1 MPGKIKRPLDFYPLE
16 DRVLLSG
23 EGAPDGAAAV
33 EIDPDLVA
41 SLMADGEAPPD
52 QPVQDLSG
60 STETSLATDLAAP
73 GNEPA
78 DSSDTDRPIE
88 IIFVDAAVE
97 DSATLVENLRGD
109 RGTQTQWIVV
119 ELNPYTNGVEQ
130 ISQTLASLSGV
141 DAIHLLSHGD
151 GKGFQLGSTLL
162 NQQSLEAHAG
172 EITNWRDA
180 FDSGGDILIYG
191 CDLASSDEGQELIE
205 SLAVLTDTDI
215 AASDDLTGHEER
227 GGDWNLEFETG
238 SIETEVAFSL
248 DAQSQWH
255 GILDN
260 TGWKTASGF
269 DDDYHD
275 WNNPENTASSDNT
288 YAIGISANANQDWQD
303 FNFDIPLNHDIQG
316 ILVSVEGSR
325 TGALPVNTQIAL
337 SWDGGASYTAVKNL
351 SWNNDSDATQ
361 SVGSSG
367 DLWGHA
373 WDDAE
378 FANENFRVLV
388 RSVDTSMGNQ
398 FRLDQLQIQIEHSEP
413 ANQIT
418 VTTTADYS
426 DLDVNYG
433 DTSSFASLRADM
445 GDDGLISLREAMDA
459 ANNQAGAD
467 IIQFSIANTD
477 PHFSAFTNTYTIQ
490 LNELLPFINDALTL
504 DATTQSGYD
513 GTPSIVLDGS
523 NLLGANADGLAA
535 DGGDVTIR
543 GFAIGGFSGT
553 GIHLADGDNYTIE
566 SNFIGTNA
574 DGLTAAGNATGIYI
588 GGGTADSII
597 GGSSPESR
605 NVISGNSQYGILFD
619 MATNN
624 LVQGNIIG
632 LGADGDTLVG
642 GQAIGI
648 AIVGATGIQ
657 VGSDSDGQD
666 DASEGNL
673 ISGNQTGIQIRLA
686 DGTDNFIRG
695 NWIGTDA
702 TGLLDRGNENDGI
715 AIQEEANLITIGG
728 DVVDG
733 NTIAFNG
740 GAGILII
747 GDNTENNTIRG
758 NSIFLNDGLGID
770 LANNTDRGPNRND
783 TGDGDGGGNLFQNN
797 PVVEAIGINDAG
809 VFSYSLD
816 TSTFKPGLHTIDFY
830 ASTERE
836 GGQVEGSRYLGTISN
851 IEYSV
856 TSVTG
861 TLNGISLA
869 PGELITALATDAT
882 GNTSEF
888 SQYAVATDSDAGGP
902 APTGISIAETVDG
915 GLSLNQGGGDDTYL
929 IADDGNAILGGR
941 DRLTFE
947 IQFATT
953 DTTNLLPLV
962 SYATSSNSDEFA
974 LSITSTGHAN
984 IEIAGSRLE
993 VLNFN
998 YDSFADG
1005 TLQTLAFTWK
1015 SSTGDWQ
1022 ILHEGVVVSSGTNL
1036 ATGQSLE
1043 TGGTLIFGQDQES
1056 VEGGFAP
1063 STSFIG
1069 TLFNARF
1076 FDEQRSAEDLVAS
1089 QGKSLPDDEAGM
1101 IAQWDFNQLERGG
1114 ILLEAVAGNNLTLR
1128 HASQPGFTADTP
1140 ELTLRASEGSS
1151 DGSVI
1156 GTLRANDLEREAK
1169 IANLL
1174 ATDADLRFNRE
1185 LNQFYKLILTEDTLA
1200 TATANANS
1208 MSLESVA
1215 GQLASITS
1223 ATEQAYLQQLSQE
1236 GTTSVWLGGSD
1247 SIVEGEWR
1255 WSDTPT
1261 ENFWVGDGTGS
1272 SPTGQ
1277 YTNFAQNEPNDSGGN
1292 SDYLILDQN
1301 SGEWLDKVGGESFH
1315 SIVQW
1320 DADAVL
1326 ATDHSLSY
1334 SLVHQTVAEV
1344 FTIDADSGAVL
1355 LANSKIL
1362 SESAVPIHTLSVL
1375 VTDTDGNT
1383 FTEMVQVDVSE
1394 TNHAPT
1400 FGQPTTSVVANAID
1414 TTISTYAASV
1424 KTGDLDNDGDVDF
1437 VTSKFTTGEISW
1449 HENDGSG
1456 NFTQHLI
1463 AVDANGITDI
1473 AIGDMDD
1480 DGHLDIVV
1488 TAAQS
1493 NRILLY
1499 INASETDGSADFSN
1513 PSKSIWTGNN
1523 PGANANDVRSLQLID
1538 VNQDGRLDIVSA
1550 SQGSGVIALH
1560 LQNATDDNTFSTT
1573 LIDVAAN
1580 HAYSVVAADFD
1591 GDNDIDIA
1599 AGLLT
1604 KNQIV
1609 WYENDGDENFSKT
1622 VIVDY
1627 ASTPTNIL
1635 TVVADI
1641 DQDGD
1646 ADIVTAN
1653 QTDQRI
1659 VWLENDGSGNFT
1671 EQTLAF
1677 VITSV
1682 EAIVVD
1688 DFDLDGDKDI
1698 VVSSGFDDNVIWL
1711 ENEGNQSFRYN
1722 EIATSL
1728 HLLSMDFGDF
1738 DNDGD
1743 LDLLATG
1750 DTTEKLL
1757 WFRSELGATDLPDAT
1772 AAFEEGNGAVSLD
1785 LSVKVRDAEL
1795 DSLNGGNGNYAGAS
1809 LVLSRQGGVSPYDVF
1824 GFTDSA
1830 EITLVGADLVQ
1841 NGQIIAS
1848 FDTVSQT
1855 GQLTVTFSDA
1865 AGEVPTTSTVNQI
1878 LSSLTYDNSNPGPE
1892 SSIEIDWAFRDG
1904 NLRSQGTG
1912 GSLEALASTT
1922 VTIASSNSAPTVAIN
1937 TGATFAEG
1945 SQANVIDQTMLLEGD
1960 PDDDDDQ
1967 VTYTITDS
1975 LQYGVLTN
1983 NGTALT
1989 LDGTFTQ
1996 ADIDAGYIRY
2006 AHYGSET
2013 TSDSFGFT
2021 LSDGGEDG
2029 STAAVGT
2036 FQLTISSVNDA
2047 PTFDSMSSVQ
2057 VNDSAAEATEAHVAQ
2072 RQADGRLVFAGQSET
2087 GSDGDFL
2094 VSRINPDGTPD
2105 LTFGIAGEVT
2115 LDIFGGEDM
2124 VVDMI
2129 IRPDGKIVLFGDAT
2143 DGGLSNRF
2151 AVAQLN
2157 ADGSLDGTFG
2167 GGGIWT
2173 YEFDPNTEIAS
2184 ANSLA
2189 LQSDGKLVFG
2199 GTLIQSG
2206 DSDLVVFRIDS
2217 TGTMD
2222 NGFGTGGRLDIA
2234 LTANTDQLLDLE
2246 VEDDGAGG
2254 SNIVMVGLAG
2264 GDHGFI
2270 ARYTNAGVLDTTFS
2284 TDGKEIFIYGSAT
2297 KVTGLGIQS
2306 DGKYLL
2312 AGDLGNGDA
2321 GITRFLHSGALDNSF
2336 GSSGYI
2342 TVDSGGTETIHRL
2355 QILEDGKIILVGTS
2369 DVLGT
2374 EEAMALRFLANG
2386 TVDTGFANNG
2396 WLISDIGTDQSSAHD
2411 IIEGIDGSLYLVGT
2425 AASGRNESFI
2435 QHLSADGTEDPFFHG
2450 TESLGGTAAFVEN
2463 GTPVVLNPDASIF
2476 DQELSNADDFS
2487 ATTLT
2492 LSRSTGPDTNDVF
2505 TATGNLLFDGSD
2517 VKLSGS
2523 IVGSL
2528 VNVDGQLTITFAANT
2543 TGAEVNQIIRSIA
2556 YSHRSDAPP
2565 STVEITWTFDDQNDG
2580 SQGSGNAKQV
2590 SGITTVYIVAIND
2603 APVIDLN
2610 GPQPGTGYTTSYI
2623 ENGMPVAITDND
2635 ATVSDLD
2642 NASFSRLTVRFSGIL
2657 NGNQEIVRFAGV
2669 DFNATE
2675 PKTDFATAL
2684 GTEVRI
2690 VYDGT
2695 EFSVT
2700 RASGDSLSATNLAW
2714 LIQSI
2719 TYENSSDNLL
2729 EGDRTFQFSVTDSS
2743 GLNSVVA
2750 NSTITTEAV
2759 NDTPLVVVPNN
2770 SLTAIENQKLAL
2782 HGIGFSISD
2791 ADSTGSSVTTTI
2803 EVGEGI
2809 LNVTTGDSG
2818 VVIESGNAS
2827 SSVVLTGTVD
2837 AINQLLTGTSSGT
2850 VSYLNDSDT
2859 PATSTLISVTVN
2871 DHGNSGSDPGT
2882 TGDANSEVDINEQ
2895 TIQITAINDAP
2906 YNSGT
2911 LPANVVV
2918 TEDVKSNIDLSGVQI
2933 ADADHANGLL
2943 TVTIATARGGNL
2955 YATSSGGVVIGGTS
2969 SSSLTLTGSLTNLNS
2984 YLDTISNIQYLH
2996 QTADTAGI
3004 NADSVSV
3011 AVNDNGNT
3019 GFGGGTD
3026 QNLGS
3031 MRVDITQVN
3040 DAPTDITPNSFSVNE
3055 NVDTTLG
3062 HVVGTL
3068 TAVDPDAGDTFVFS
3082 IDGGAD
3088 ASNFTI
3094 NSNNLILNDGL
3105 LDHERKDS
3113 YTVDVMATD
3122 SGGSQYIET
3131 LTVFVADI
3139 NEVPIDITPHS
3150 FSIDENTDT
3159 NSGVNVGILTADDPD
3174 SGETFTYAIIGGAD
3188 QTKFTISGD
3197 RLTLDDGI
3205 LDYESQ
3211 NSYSVD
3217 VQVTDSGGNRHK
3229 EKIYVNV
3236 IDINEAPT
3244 DINPNAFSVSENTN
3258 TTGGH
3263 SVGTLAATDP
3273 DSGETF
3279 SYSIS
3284 GGADQAKFSISGDQL
3299 SLDDG
3304 ILDHESQASYEVQ
3317 VLVTDSAGNLFREN
3331 ISVNIDDINETP
3343 TDITPDAFN
3352 VTESTNTSGGF
3363 ILGTLTTVDPDS
3375 GETFAYT
3382 INGGPDQANFSINA
3396 DQLIFDDGVL
3406 NRMRQAT
3413 YLVDVQVIDGAGHT
3427 YSETIY
3433 VNVSEVNE
3441 APTAILPTA
3450 FNVDENIDTASGY
3463 RVGTLTAADPDS
3475 GETFTYSITGG
3486 ADQAKFSI
3494 AGDQLI
3500 LTDGSLDHERQA
3512 TYDVQ
3517 VLVTD
3522 SGGNTYSD
3530 LLSVDVNDINE
3541 APTAILPDAFS
3552 VIENTDTASGYSVGT
3567 LTTIDPDSGDTFAYS
3582 ISGGSDQAK
3591 FSVAGDQLILTD
3603 GILDHE
3609 RQAAYDVQVLVTDGA
3624 GNTHSENVTIA
3635 VSDINEMP
3643 TAILPNAFNV
3653 DENIDSAG
3661 GFSVGTLTTVDPD
3674 SGETFVYSI
3683 AGGTDQAKFSITG
3696 DQLIL
3701 TDGIL
3706 DHERQA
3712 TYSVQ
3717 VLVTDSVGNTY
3728 SEAID
3733 VEVRDSNEAPTAI
3746 LPSTF
3751 SVDENIDT
3759 TSGISAGT
3767 LTAVDPDSG
3776 DTFSY
3781 SIAGGA
3787 DQTKFS
3793 IAGDQ
3798 LILTD
3803 GILDHERQPTYNVL
3817 VLVTDGAGNTHSE
3830 TISVSVRDINESP
3843 TAILPGAFDVDENI
3857 NTGNGWNVG
3866 TLTTV
3871 DPDSGETFT
3880 YAISGGSDQAKFS
3893 MNGNDLM
3900 LTDGILDHER
3910 QATYSVQITV
3920 TDGDGNPH
3928 SENIV
3933 VDVRDIN
3940 EAPTAILPTA
3950 FSVAENID
3958 SASGFSVGKLTTA
3971 DPDSGETFSY
3981 SIAGGVDQAKFSIDG
3996 DQLVLTDGI
4005 LDHERQATYHVQV
4018 LVTDSGGNTHSE
4030 NISVGV
4036 SNVNEA
4042 PTGITPNPFAV
4053 SETTDTSAGIV
4064 LGELITSDPDLIDNF
4079 RYEIVGGDDQAEFS
4093 LGGAAGAT
4101 LLFQTPALDVD
4112 SQSEYQVLLRTTDAG
4127 GLSAEQFITV
4137 RIINDNSAPEA
4148 VPDTYT
4154 TNYGTSITL
4163 SSPNPLANDRDA
4175 EGDDLF
4181 ITMVTPP
4188 AHGQLSQTPNGEW
4201 LYTPSSGFIGEDV
4214 WYYRA
4219 FDGNQESNL
4228 THVTIRVQAIAG
4240 PGSGVA
4246 SGASS
4251 NPGSSLGSRD
4261 PGQIGDGNGS
4271 EPSDNSDRDDSTE
4284 NSAGNN
4290 ETPLLTNPYAPENSG
4305 RRDHHSGDAGAPVG
4319 LAESDRDR
4327 ENGGRKKPLF
4337 NRRSELESWETL
4349 VDSHGHSGRNLRM
4362 SELELAQIRDLLQQ
4376 DIAQAI
4382 SWHQWDDYMSQDHAD
4397 SVSISIGAVGVSA
4410 GLASLGYVA
4419 WLLRGGAFVTAALSS
4434 LPAWRMLDPS
4444 TILESYRQSSDE
4456 LDSTEQLFN
4465 VPPDAQK

>member
-52 QPVQDLSG
+52 QPVQNLLES
-60 STETSLATDLAAP
+60 SETSLATDLAEP
-73 GNEPA
+73 DGEPA
-78 DSSDTDRPIE
+78 DSSGTDRPIE

-109 RGTQTQWIVV
+109 RGAQTQWIIV
-119 ELNPYTNGVEQ
+119 ELNPYTDGVEQ

-151 GKGFQLGSTLL
+151 GKGLQLGSTLL

-191 CDLASSDEGQELIE
+191 CDLASSAEGQDLIE
-205 SLAVLTDTDI
+205 SLAVLTETDI
-215 AASDDLTGHEER
+215 AASDDVTGHEER

-238 SIETEVAFSL
+238 AIETEVAFSM
-248 DAQSQWH
+248 DARSQWH
-255 GILDN
+255 GVLDN

-269 DDDYHD
+269 SDDYQD
-275 WNNPENTASSDNT
+275 WNNPDETSSSDNT
-288 YAIGISANANQDWQD
+288 YASGNFANANQDWQNFD
-303 FNFDIPLNHDIQG
+303 FDIPLNHDIQG
-316 ILVSVEGSR
+316 ILVSLEGSR
-325 TGALPVNTQIAL
+325 TGAAPVNTQIAL

-378 FANENFRVLV
+378 FANENFRILV
-388 RSVDTSMGNQ
+388 RSVDTAAGNQ
-398 FRLDQLQIQIEHSEP
+398 FRLDHLQIQIEHSEP

-426 DLDVNYG
+426 DLNANYG
-433 DTSSFASLRADM
+433 DTSSFAALRADM

-459 ANNQAGAD
+459 AENQLGAD

-477 PHFSAFTNTYTIQ
+477 LNYSAIDNTYTIQ
-490 LNELLPFINDALTL
+490 LNETLPFMNEALTL

-523 NLLGANADGLAA
+523 HILGADNNGLVA
-535 DGGDVTIR
+535 DGGDITIR
-543 GFAIGGFSGT
+543 GFALQGFSGT
-553 GIHLADGDNYTIE
+553 AIHFADGDNYIIE
-566 SNFIGTNA
+566 SNFIGTTG
-574 DGLTAAGNATGIYI
+574 DGLTEAGNATGIYF
-588 GGGTADSII
+588 GGGVSDSII
-597 GGSSPESR
+597 GGRSPESG
-605 NVISGNSQYGILFD
+605 NVISGNSEYGILVD
-619 MATNN
+619 QATTN
-624 LVQGNIIG
+624 LIQGNTIG
-632 LGADGDTLVG
+632 LGADGSTLVG
-642 GQAIGI
+642 SQGIGI
-648 AIVGATGIQ
+648 ALVGASGIQ
-657 VGSDSDGQD
+657 IGSDADGLY
-666 DASEGNL
+666 DATEGNV

-686 DGTDNFIRG
+686 SSINNSIRG
-695 NWIGTDA
+695 NFIGTDA
-702 TGLLDRGNENDGI
+702 TGLLDRGNAVDGI
-715 AIQEEANLITIGG
+715 LIQEEASTTTIGG
-728 DVVDG
+728 ELVDA

-740 GAGILII
+740 GAGIVVT
-747 GDNTENNTIRG
+747 GNNTERNTIRR

-770 LANNTDRGPNRND
+770 LASDTERGFNSND
-783 TGDGDGGGNLFQNN
+783 LGDIDAGGNSLQNH
-797 PVVEAIGINDAG
+797 PILESISIDDAG
-809 VFSYSLD
+809 DFSYSLD
-816 TSTFKPGLHTIDFY
+816 TSTFKSGAHSIDFY
-830 ASTERE
+830 ASDELE
-836 GGQVEGSRYLGTISN
+836 GGQVEGSRYLGTIIN
-851 IEYSV
+851 IQAEG

-861 TLNGISLA
+861 TLNGISLS
-869 PGELITALATDAT
+869 PGALVTALATDST

-888 SQYAVATDSDAGGP
+888 SQYTVATDSDAGGS
-902 APTGISIAETVDG
+902 ALTGISIAETVDG
-915 GLSLNQGGGDDTYL
+915 GLRFNKGGGDDTYL

-984 IEIAGSRLE
+984 IEIAGSQLE

-1005 TLQTLAFTWK
+1005 TLQTLAFTWN

-1022 ILHEGVVVSSGTNL
+1022 IIHEGLVVSSGTNL
-1036 ATGQSLE
+1036 ATGQSLG

-1056 VEGGFAP
+1056 VEGGFTP
-1063 STSFIG
+1063 STSFTG

-1076 FDEQRSAEDLVAS
+1076 FDELRSTEDLVAS
-1089 QGKSLPDDEAGM
+1089 QRKSLPDDEAGM
-1101 IAQWDFNQLERGG
+1101 LAQWDFNQLERGG
-1114 ILLEAVAGNNLTLR
+1114 ILLESVAGNNLTLR
-1128 HASQPGFTADTP
+1128 HASQPGFTADIP
-1140 ELTLRASEGSS
+1140 ELTLRAIEESA

-1156 GTLRANDLEREAK
+1156 GTLRADDIEREAK

-1174 ATDADLRFNRE
+1174 ATDSDLRFNRE

-1208 MSLESVA
+1208 MFLESVA
-1215 GQLASITS
+1215 GQLASITT
-1223 ATEQAYLQQLSQE
+1223 ATEQAYLYELAEE

-1247 SIVEGEWR
+1247 SVVEGEWR
-1255 WSDTPT
+1255 WFDTPA

-1301 SGEWLDKVGGESFH
+1301 SGQWFDKVGGELFH

-1326 ATDHSLSY
+1326 ETNHPLSY
-1334 SLVHQTVAEV
+1334 SLVHQTVQGV
-1344 FTIDADSGAVL
+1344 FSIDSDTGSIHLADSQQL
-1355 LANSKIL
+1355 SDNSV
-1362 SESAVPIHTLSVL
+1362 SIHTLSVL

-1383 FTEMVQVDVSE
+1383 FTETVNVDVSE
-1394 TNHAPT
+1394 TNSDPT
-1400 FGQPTTSVVANAID
+1400 FGQPTISLAAHGID
-1414 TTISTYAASV
+1414 TTISNYGDSV
-1424 KTGDLDNDGDVDF
+1424 KTADLDNDGDIDF
-1437 VTSKFTTGEISW
+1437 VTSNFSTGEISW

-1456 NFTQHLI
+1456 SFTQRLI

-1493 NRILLY
+1493 NQILLY

-1513 PSKSIWTGNN
+1513 ASKSIWTLNN
-1523 PGANANDVRSLQLID
+1523 PGTNANGLRSLQLVD
-1538 VNQDGRLDIVSA
+1538 VDQDGRLDIVSA

-1560 LQNATDDNTFSTT
+1560 LQNDTDDNTFRST
-1573 LIDVAAN
+1573 LIDVAAEQ
-1580 HAYSVVAADFD
+1580 AYSVVAADFD

-1599 AGLLT
+1599 AGLLVE
-1604 KNQIV
+1604 NQIV

-1627 ASTPTNIL
+1627 AATPNNL
-1635 TVVADI
+1635 VVVVTDI

-1653 QTDQRI
+1653 QTDERI

-1677 VITSV
+1677 VVSSV

-1688 DFDLDGDKDI
+1688 DFDSDGDKDI
-1698 VVSSGFDDNVIWL
+1698 VVSSGFDDNIIWL
-1711 ENEGNQSFRYN
+1711 QNEGNQSFRDS

-1728 HLLSMDFGDF
+1728 HVRGMDFGDF

-1743 LDLLATG
+1743 RDLLATG
-1750 DTTEKLL
+1750 DTTDKLV
-1757 WFRSELGATDLPDAT
+1757 WFESDIGVTDLPDAT
-1772 AAFEEGNGAVSLD
+1772 VAFAGGNGAVSLD
-1785 LSVKVRDAEL
+1785 LTVIVRDAEL

-1809 LVLSRQGGVSPYDVF
+1809 LVLNRQGGVSPDDVF

-1830 EITLVGADLVQ
+1830 EITLVGADLVK

-1848 FDTVSQT
+1848 FDNVSQA
-1855 GQLTVTFSDA
+1855 GRLTVTFSDA

-1878 LSSLTYDNSNPGPE
+1878 LSSLTYNNSNPGVEP
-1892 SSIEIDWAFRDG
+1892 SIEIAWAFRDG

-1922 VTIASSNSAPTVAIN
+1922 VTIAASNSAPTVAVN

-1945 SQANVIDQTMLLEGD
+1945 SQGNVINQTMLLEGD

-1967 VTYTITDS
+1967 VTYTITDG
-1975 LQYGVLTN
+1975 LRFGVLTN

-1989 LDGTFTQ
+1989 VNGTFTQ
-1996 ADIDAGYIRY
+1996 ADIDAGHIQY
-2006 AHYGSET
+2006 AHYGSES

-2029 STAAVGT
+2029 STAAIGT

-2057 VNDSAAEATEAHVAQ
+2057 VNDSAADATEAHVAQ

-2115 LDIFGGEDM
+2115 LDIFGGEDR

-2143 DGGLSNRF
+2143 DGSLSNRF
-2151 AVAQLN
+2151 AVVQLN
-2157 ADGSLDGTFG
+2157 VDGSLDGTFG

-2173 YEFDPNTEIAS
+2173 YEFNPNTEIAS

-2189 LQSDGKLVFG
+2189 LQSDGKLVLG
-2199 GTLIQSG
+2199 GTLVQSG
-2206 DSDLVVFRIDS
+2206 DSDLVAFRIDS

-2246 VEDDGAGG
+2246 VEDDGTGG
-2254 SNIVMVGLAG
+2254 SNIVMAGLANG
-2264 GDHGFI
+2264 NYGFI
-2270 ARYTNAGVLDTTFS
+2270 ARYTDVGVLDTTFS
-2284 TDGKEIFIYGSAT
+2284 TDGKYIFIYGSAT
-2297 KVTGLGIQS
+2297 KVTGLGIQA

-2312 AGDLGNGDA
+2312 TGDLGNGDA
-2321 GITRFLHSGALDNSF
+2321 GLTRFLHSGALDNSF
-2336 GSSGYI
+2336 GSSGYT

-2355 QILEDGKIILVGTS
+2355 QILEDGKIILVGSS
-2369 DVLGT
+2369 DVSGT
-2374 EEAMALRFLANG
+2374 EEAMALRFLENG

-2396 WLISDIGTDQSSAHD
+2396 WLISDIGTDESSAHD

-2425 AASGRNESFI
+2425 AASGRNESFV

-2463 GTPVVLNPDASIF
+2463 GTPVVLDAEGSVF
-2476 DQELSNADDFS
+2476 DQELSNANDFGDS
-2487 ATTLT
+2487 TLT
-2492 LSRSTGPDTNDVF
+2492 LSRSTGPDINDVF

-2543 TGAEVNQIIRSIA
+2543 TGTEVNQVIRSIA

-2565 STVEITWTFDDQNDG
+2565 STVEITWTFDDQNDS

-2623 ENGMPVAITDND
+2623 ENGMPVAIADND
-2635 ATVSDLD
+2635 VAVSDLD
-2642 NASFSRLTVRFSGIL
+2642 NASFNRLTVRFSGIL

-2714 LIQSI
+2714 LIQSM

-2743 GLNSVVA
+2743 GLDSVVA
-2750 NSTITTEAV
+2750 SSTITTAAV

-2770 SLTAIENQKLAL
+2770 SLTAIENQKLVL

-2791 ADSTGSSVTTTI
+2791 ADSAGSSVTTTI

-2809 LNVTTGDSG
+2809 LNVTAGDSG

-2827 SSVVLTGTVD
+2827 ASVVLTGTVD

-2882 TGDANSEVDINEQ
+2882 TGDANSEVGINEQ
-2895 TIQITAINDAP
+2895 TIQIMAINDAP
-2906 YNSGT
+2906 FNSGT

-2933 ADADHANGLL
+2933 ADVDHANGLL
-2943 TVTIATARGGNL
+2943 TVTIATARGGSL

-2996 QTADTAGI
+2996 QTADTAGN

-3011 AVNDNGNT
+3011 AVKDNGNT

-3031 MRVDITQVN
+3031 IRVDITQVN
-3040 DAPTDITPNSFSVNE
+3040 DAPSDINPNSFSVNE
-3055 NVDTTLG
+3055 NVDTSLG
-3062 HVVGTL
+3062 QVVGTL
-3068 TAVDPDAGDTFVFS
+3068 TAVDPDAGDSFVFS

-3088 ASNFTI
+3088 AGNFTI

-3105 LDHERKDS
+3105 LDHERKDH
-3113 YTVDVMATD
+3113 YTVDVLATD
-3122 SGGSQYIET
+3122 SGGSQYSKT

-3139 NEVPIDITPHS
+3139 NEAPTDITPHS

-3159 NSGVNVGILTADDPD
+3159 NNGVNVGILTADDPD
-3174 SGETFTYAIIGGAD
+3174 SGETFTYAIIGGTD

-3205 LDYESQ
+3205 LDYENQ

-3229 EKIYVNV
+3229 EKISVNV

-3244 DINPNAFSVSENTN
+3244 DINPNTFSVSENTN
-3258 TTGGH
+3258 TTGGY
-3263 SVGTLAATDP
+3263 SVGTLTTTDP

-3284 GGADQAKFSISGDQL
+3284 GGSDQAKFSISGDQL

-3304 ILDHESQASYEVQ
+3304 ILDHERQATYEVQ
-3317 VLVTDSAGNLFREN
+3317 ILVTDGAGNLFRET
-3331 ISVNIDDINETP
+3331 ISVNVDDINETP

-3352 VTESTNTSGGF
+3352 VTELTNTSGGL

-3441 APTAILPTA
+3441 APTAILPSA
-3450 FNVDENIDTASGY
+3450 FNVDENIDTAGGY

-3500 LTDGSLDHERQA
+3500 LTDGHLDHERQA

-3517 VLVTD
+3517 VQVTD

-3530 LLSVDVNDINE
+3530 TLSVDVNDINE
-3541 APTAILPDAFS
+3541 APTAIVPDAFS

-3624 GNTHSENVTIA
+3624 GNTHSKNIAIA
-3635 VSDINEMP
+3635 VSDSNEMP
-3643 TAILPNAFNV
+3643 TAILPTAFNV
-3653 DENIDSAG
+3653 DENIDTAG
-3661 GFSVGTLTTVDPD
+3661 GISVGTLTTVDPD
-3674 SGETFVYSI
+3674 SGEAFVYSI
-3683 AGGTDQAKFSITG
+3683 AGGADQAKFSITG

-3706 DHERQA
+3706 DHERQP
-3712 TYSVQ
+3712 TYNVQ
-3717 VLVTDSVGNTY
+3717 VLVTDSAGNTY

-3733 VEVRDSNEAPTAI
+3733 VDVRDINEAPTAI

-3751 SVDENIDT
+3751 SVDENTDT
-3759 TSGISAGT
+3759 SSGFSAGT
-3767 LTAVDPDSG
+3767 LTAIDSDSG
-3776 DTFSY
+3776 DTF
-3781 SIAGGA
+3781 
-3787 DQTKFS
+3787 
-3793 IAGDQ
+3793 
-3798 LILTD
+3798 
-3803 GILDHERQPTYNVL
+3803 R
-3817 VLVTDGAGNTHSE
+3817 
-3830 TISVSVRDINESP
+3830 
-3843 TAILPGAFDVDENI
+3843 
-3857 NTGNGWNVG
+3857 
-3866 TLTTV
+3866 
-3871 DPDSGETFT
+3871 
-3880 YAISGGSDQAKFS
+3880 
-3893 MNGNDLM
+3893 
-3900 LTDGILDHER
+3900 
-3910 QATYSVQITV
+3910 
-3920 TDGDGNPH
+3920 
-3928 SENIV
+3928 
-3933 VDVRDIN
+3933 
-3940 EAPTAILPTA
+3940 
-3950 FSVAENID
+3950 
-3958 SASGFSVGKLTTA
+3958 
-3971 DPDSGETFSY
+3971 Y

-4005 LDHERQATYHVQV
+4005 LDHERQATYQVQV
-4018 LVTDSGGNTHSE
+4018 LVTDSEGNTHSE
-4030 NISVGV
+4030 NISVDV
-4036 SNVNEA
+4036 SDVNDA
-4042 PTGITPNPFAV
+4042 PTGITPNQFAV
-4053 SETTDTSAGIV
+4053 SKTTDTSAGIV
-4064 LGELITSDPDLIDNF
+4064 LGELITSDPDLIDHF
-4079 RYEIVGGDDQAEFS
+4079 RYEIVGGIDQAEFS

-4101 LLFQTPALDVD
+4101 LLFQTPVLDVA

-4148 VPDTYT
+4148 VPDSYT

-4240 PGSGVA
+4240 PGSGFA

-4261 PGQIGDGNGS
+4261 PGPIGVGNDS
-4271 EPSDNSDRDDSTE
+4271 ESSDNGDRDDSTE
-4284 NSAGNN
+4284 NSPGNN
-4290 ETPLLTNPYAPENSG
+4290 ETPLLINPYAPDNSG
-4305 RRDHHSGDAGAPVG
+4305 RRDHHSGDADAPVG
-4319 LAESDRDR
+4319 LAESDHDR
-4327 ENGGRKKPLF
+4327 ENGDRTKPLF

-4349 VDSHGHSGRNLRM
+4349 VDSHAHSGRNLQM

-4382 SWHQWDDYMSQDHAD
+4382 SWHQWDDYMRQDHAD

-4444 TILESYRQSSDE
+4444 TILESYRQSSDD

-4465 VPPDAQK
+4465 VTPDVKK